1 MRIHLICN
9 LAKLHFS
16 QLISSLC
23 AFPSPIITCWLKASA
38 FNSPMT
44 DTSELPPV
52 IKPVGWKLGQHVLNF
67 LLKILTRQD
76 VRGLEYLPETG
87 PAILSPNHVAWFD
100 VILMAA
106 YSRVPPVTFA
116 ADKWGRIPVINW
128 LFRHFGQAIFV
139 NRGAPDK
146 RALMAALQ
154 ELQAGRVLGVAPE
167 GTRSHDGILR
177 KGHDGAAWL
186 ASRSDAEIIPIAM
199 WGHEHVISEWLHL
212 RRPHVHFHVGE
223 PFHLPPDARDAKA
236 RELRIYT
243 DMIMRRIAEMLPPE
257 RRGYYG

>member
-1 MRIHLICN
+1 
-9 LAKLHFS
+9 
-16 QLISSLC
+16 
-23 AFPSPIITCWLKASA
+23 
-38 FNSPMT
+38 MT
-44 DTSELPPV
+44 DSTELSPV
-52 IKPVGWKLGQHVLNF
+52 IKPAGWDFIQRLLRF
-67 LLKILTRQD
+67 LFKFIIHEDAQ
-76 VRGLEYLPETG
+76 GLEYLPDRG
-87 PAILSPNHVAWFD
+87 PAILTPNHVAWFD
-100 VILMAA
+100 VILMAT
-106 YSRVPPVTFA
+106 YSKVPPVTFA

-146 RALMAALQ
+146 QALMEALA

-199 WGHEHVISEWLHL
+199 WGHEHIISDWLHL
-212 RRPHVHFHVGE
+212 RRPHVHFHVAE
-223 PFHLPPDARDAKA
+223 PFHLPPEA
-236 RELRIYT
+236 REARTRKLRIYT
-243 DMIMRRIAEMLPPE
+243 DMIMHRIAAMLPPD